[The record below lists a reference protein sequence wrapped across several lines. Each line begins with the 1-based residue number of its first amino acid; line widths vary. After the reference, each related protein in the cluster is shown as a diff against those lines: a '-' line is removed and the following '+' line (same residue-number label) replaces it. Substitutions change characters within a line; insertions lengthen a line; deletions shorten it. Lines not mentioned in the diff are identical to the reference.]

1 MPFRIFL
8 FRSSCAWERKK
19 WNKGV
24 SCANPRGGSPAGR
37 TFCHAGS
44 HWEELLWL
52 VKVTDPLDW
61 KRKTWQLTS
70 VSPVCHTLQF
80 GRAGLR
86 FQSGN
91 AKTEIAKEFSVMFS
105 MPRQFTPIQLYV
117 SLEFHELWS
126 FSQSILLLSRKSHR
140 GLLKFSHLS

>member
-37 TFCHAGS
+37 TFCNAGS

-52 VKVTDPLDW
+52 VKVTDPLNW
-61 KRKTWQLTS
+61 KLKTWQLTS
-70 VSPVCHTLQF
+70 VSLSHCAVW
-80 GRAGLR
+80 
-86 FQSGN
+86 SSWV
-91 AKTEIAKEFSVMFS
+91 EISVRECKDRNEFSVMFS

-126 FSQSILLLSRKSHR
+126 FFQSILLLPRKSHR